1 MDNTQVTVQHKNAT
15 LGELMHSPAVVGKLN
30 EVWSS
35 PQMANSFMSSV
46 ISVANGN
53 PQLRK
58 AEPMSII
65 GAAMVA
71 ATMQLQVIPTLGQCY
86 IIPYGSKAQFQVGY
100 LGLLQL
106 CQRSGQFKKILA
118 APVHEGEYISGD
130 EFDEDYVFDKKQRK
144 SDKIVGYMAKFELLN
159 GFTKVAYWDV
169 DRVKAHATKFSQAYR
184 SGYTSPWKSNF
195 DAMAM
200 KGLSLDTEIPTPNGF
215 TTMEALQVGD
225 TIYNALGKETKVVAK
240 SEVKHLPCYK
250 ITMLNGD
257 TIICDEE
264 HRWFA
269 NGGRTKKKDWF
280 VADTKVL
287 ATIKGLGYP
296 IVIPNTKQVEMSKKD
311 LLISP
316 YVLGYW
322 LGNGHSYCGSVSCD
336 KSDAEE
342 LEQFFMVDYNTSIT
356 YDDHSN
362 SATINISSQTGKRT
376 DLSSLKQ
383 QLRELSVLENKHI
396 PVEYKRASIE
406 QRIELVRGLCDSDG
420 SIDKQRGRV
429 IYTSVR
435 EELALSLYEIVSS
448 LGERASFRSG
458 ISHGYGK
465 ETVFYE
471 VEWLPRSFNPF
482 HLKRKADKFKGCKI
496 VTNNV
501 IKSIELVDSVPTQC
515 IAVDCGDAT
524 SETDFRKSVLVGR
537 SFIPTHNT
545 VLKSILKYAPKSIE
559 MQNAVTFDQA
569 VVNVNSSDIQ
579 DLDIDAF
586 APEYIDNLESEKKE
600 NIAAKA
606 AETAVANAA
615 KKEAKA

>member
-1 MDNTQVTVQHKNAT
+1 MDNTQVTVQQKNAT

-169 DRVKAHATKFSQAYR
+169 ERVKAHATKFSQAYR
-184 SGYTSPWKSNF
+184 SGYTSPWKSDF
-195 DAMAM
+195 DAMA
-200 KGLSLDTEIPTPNGF
+200 
-215 TTMEALQVGD
+215 Q
-225 TIYNALGKETKVVAK
+225 
-240 SEVKHLPCYK
+240 
-250 ITMLNGD
+250 
-257 TIICDEE
+257 
-264 HRWFA
+264 
-269 NGGRTKKKDWF
+269 
-280 VADTKVL
+280 
-287 ATIKGLGYP
+287 
-296 IVIPNTKQVEMSKKD
+296 
-311 LLISP
+311 
-316 YVLGYW
+316 
-322 LGNGHSYCGSVSCD
+322 
-336 KSDAEE
+336 
-342 LEQFFMVDYNTSIT
+342 
-356 YDDHSN
+356 
-362 SATINISSQTGKRT
+362 
-376 DLSSLKQ
+376 
-383 QLRELSVLENKHI
+383 
-396 PVEYKRASIE
+396 
-406 QRIELVRGLCDSDG
+406 
-420 SIDKQRGRV
+420 
-429 IYTSVR
+429 
-435 EELALSLYEIVSS
+435 
-448 LGERASFRSG
+448 
-458 ISHGYGK
+458 
-465 ETVFYE
+465 
-471 VEWLPRSFNPF
+471 
-482 HLKRKADKFKGCKI
+482 KA
-496 VTNNV
+496 
-501 IKSIELVDSVPTQC
+501 
-515 IAVDCGDAT
+515 
-524 SETDFRKSVLVGR
+524 
-537 SFIPTHNT
+537 

-569 VVNVNSSDIQ
+569 VVNVNSSGIQ

>member
-1 MDNTQVTVQHKNAT
+1 MDNTQVTVQQKNAT

-86 IIPYGSKAQFQVGY
+86 IIPYGNKAQFQVGY

-184 SGYTSPWKSNF
+184 SGYTSPWKSDF
-195 DAMAM
+195 DAMAQ
-200 KGLSLDTEIPTPNGF
+200 K
-215 TTMEALQVGD
+215 
-225 TIYNALGKETKVVAK
+225 
-240 SEVKHLPCYK
+240 
-250 ITMLNGD
+250 
-257 TIICDEE
+257 
-264 HRWFA
+264 
-269 NGGRTKKKDWF
+269 
-280 VADTKVL
+280 
-287 ATIKGLGYP
+287 
-296 IVIPNTKQVEMSKKD
+296 
-311 LLISP
+311 
-316 YVLGYW
+316 
-322 LGNGHSYCGSVSCD
+322 
-336 KSDAEE
+336 
-342 LEQFFMVDYNTSIT
+342 
-356 YDDHSN
+356 
-362 SATINISSQTGKRT
+362 
-376 DLSSLKQ
+376 
-383 QLRELSVLENKHI
+383 
-396 PVEYKRASIE
+396 
-406 QRIELVRGLCDSDG
+406 
-420 SIDKQRGRV
+420 
-429 IYTSVR
+429 
-435 EELALSLYEIVSS
+435 
-448 LGERASFRSG
+448 
-458 ISHGYGK
+458 
-465 ETVFYE
+465 
-471 VEWLPRSFNPF
+471 
-482 HLKRKADKFKGCKI
+482 
-496 VTNNV
+496 
-501 IKSIELVDSVPTQC
+501 
-515 IAVDCGDAT
+515 
-524 SETDFRKSVLVGR
+524 
-537 SFIPTHNT
+537 T

-615 KKEAKA
+615 KKETKA

>member
-1 MDNTQVTVQHKNAT
+1 MDNTQVTVQQKNAT

-106 CQRSGQFKKILA
+106 CHRSGQFKKILA

-169 DRVKAHATKFSQAYR
+169 ERVKAHATKFSQAYR
-184 SGYTSPWKSNF
+184 SGYTSPWKSDF
-195 DAMAM
+195 DAMAQ
-200 KGLSLDTEIPTPNGF
+200 K
-215 TTMEALQVGD
+215 
-225 TIYNALGKETKVVAK
+225 
-240 SEVKHLPCYK
+240 
-250 ITMLNGD
+250 
-257 TIICDEE
+257 
-264 HRWFA
+264 
-269 NGGRTKKKDWF
+269 
-280 VADTKVL
+280 
-287 ATIKGLGYP
+287 
-296 IVIPNTKQVEMSKKD
+296 
-311 LLISP
+311 
-316 YVLGYW
+316 
-322 LGNGHSYCGSVSCD
+322 
-336 KSDAEE
+336 
-342 LEQFFMVDYNTSIT
+342 
-356 YDDHSN
+356 
-362 SATINISSQTGKRT
+362 
-376 DLSSLKQ
+376 
-383 QLRELSVLENKHI
+383 
-396 PVEYKRASIE
+396 
-406 QRIELVRGLCDSDG
+406 
-420 SIDKQRGRV
+420 
-429 IYTSVR
+429 
-435 EELALSLYEIVSS
+435 
-448 LGERASFRSG
+448 
-458 ISHGYGK
+458 
-465 ETVFYE
+465 
-471 VEWLPRSFNPF
+471 
-482 HLKRKADKFKGCKI
+482 
-496 VTNNV
+496 
-501 IKSIELVDSVPTQC
+501 
-515 IAVDCGDAT
+515 
-524 SETDFRKSVLVGR
+524 
-537 SFIPTHNT
+537 T

>member
-1 MDNTQVTVQHKNAT
+1 MDNTQVTVQQKNAT

-169 DRVKAHATKFSQAYR
+169 ERVKAHATKFSQAYR
-184 SGYTSPWKSNF
+184 SGYTSPWKSDF
-195 DAMAM
+195 DAMAQ
-200 KGLSLDTEIPTPNGF
+200 K
-215 TTMEALQVGD
+215 
-225 TIYNALGKETKVVAK
+225 
-240 SEVKHLPCYK
+240 
-250 ITMLNGD
+250 
-257 TIICDEE
+257 
-264 HRWFA
+264 
-269 NGGRTKKKDWF
+269 
-280 VADTKVL
+280 
-287 ATIKGLGYP
+287 
-296 IVIPNTKQVEMSKKD
+296 
-311 LLISP
+311 
-316 YVLGYW
+316 
-322 LGNGHSYCGSVSCD
+322 
-336 KSDAEE
+336 
-342 LEQFFMVDYNTSIT
+342 
-356 YDDHSN
+356 
-362 SATINISSQTGKRT
+362 
-376 DLSSLKQ
+376 
-383 QLRELSVLENKHI
+383 
-396 PVEYKRASIE
+396 
-406 QRIELVRGLCDSDG
+406 
-420 SIDKQRGRV
+420 
-429 IYTSVR
+429 
-435 EELALSLYEIVSS
+435 
-448 LGERASFRSG
+448 
-458 ISHGYGK
+458 
-465 ETVFYE
+465 
-471 VEWLPRSFNPF
+471 
-482 HLKRKADKFKGCKI
+482 
-496 VTNNV
+496 
-501 IKSIELVDSVPTQC
+501 
-515 IAVDCGDAT
+515 
-524 SETDFRKSVLVGR
+524 
-537 SFIPTHNT
+537 T

-579 DLDIDAF
+579 GLDIDAF

>member
-1 MDNTQVTVQHKNAT
+1 MDNTQVTVQQKNAT

-144 SDKIVGYMAKFELLN
+144 SDKIIGYMAKFELLN

-184 SGYTSPWKSNF
+184 SGYTSPWKSDF
-195 DAMAM
+195 DAMAQ
-200 KGLSLDTEIPTPNGF
+200 K
-215 TTMEALQVGD
+215 
-225 TIYNALGKETKVVAK
+225 
-240 SEVKHLPCYK
+240 
-250 ITMLNGD
+250 
-257 TIICDEE
+257 
-264 HRWFA
+264 
-269 NGGRTKKKDWF
+269 
-280 VADTKVL
+280 
-287 ATIKGLGYP
+287 
-296 IVIPNTKQVEMSKKD
+296 
-311 LLISP
+311 
-316 YVLGYW
+316 
-322 LGNGHSYCGSVSCD
+322 
-336 KSDAEE
+336 
-342 LEQFFMVDYNTSIT
+342 
-356 YDDHSN
+356 
-362 SATINISSQTGKRT
+362 
-376 DLSSLKQ
+376 
-383 QLRELSVLENKHI
+383 
-396 PVEYKRASIE
+396 
-406 QRIELVRGLCDSDG
+406 
-420 SIDKQRGRV
+420 
-429 IYTSVR
+429 
-435 EELALSLYEIVSS
+435 
-448 LGERASFRSG
+448 
-458 ISHGYGK
+458 
-465 ETVFYE
+465 
-471 VEWLPRSFNPF
+471 
-482 HLKRKADKFKGCKI
+482 
-496 VTNNV
+496 
-501 IKSIELVDSVPTQC
+501 
-515 IAVDCGDAT
+515 
-524 SETDFRKSVLVGR
+524 
-537 SFIPTHNT
+537 T

-615 KKEAKA
+615 KKEVKA

>member
-1 MDNTQVTVQHKNAT
+1 MDNTQVTVQQKNAT

-184 SGYTSPWKSNF
+184 SGYTSPWKSDF
-195 DAMAM
+195 DAMAQ
-200 KGLSLDTEIPTPNGF
+200 K
-215 TTMEALQVGD
+215 
-225 TIYNALGKETKVVAK
+225 
-240 SEVKHLPCYK
+240 
-250 ITMLNGD
+250 
-257 TIICDEE
+257 
-264 HRWFA
+264 
-269 NGGRTKKKDWF
+269 
-280 VADTKVL
+280 
-287 ATIKGLGYP
+287 
-296 IVIPNTKQVEMSKKD
+296 
-311 LLISP
+311 
-316 YVLGYW
+316 
-322 LGNGHSYCGSVSCD
+322 
-336 KSDAEE
+336 
-342 LEQFFMVDYNTSIT
+342 
-356 YDDHSN
+356 
-362 SATINISSQTGKRT
+362 
-376 DLSSLKQ
+376 
-383 QLRELSVLENKHI
+383 
-396 PVEYKRASIE
+396 
-406 QRIELVRGLCDSDG
+406 
-420 SIDKQRGRV
+420 
-429 IYTSVR
+429 
-435 EELALSLYEIVSS
+435 
-448 LGERASFRSG
+448 
-458 ISHGYGK
+458 
-465 ETVFYE
+465 
-471 VEWLPRSFNPF
+471 
-482 HLKRKADKFKGCKI
+482 
-496 VTNNV
+496 
-501 IKSIELVDSVPTQC
+501 
-515 IAVDCGDAT
+515 
-524 SETDFRKSVLVGR
+524 
-537 SFIPTHNT
+537 T

-615 KKEAKA
+615 KKDAKA

>member
-1 MDNTQVTVQHKNAT
+1 MNNTQVTVQQKNAT

-144 SDKIVGYMAKFELLN
+144 SDKIIGYMAKFELLN

-184 SGYTSPWKSNF
+184 SGYTSPWKSDF
-195 DAMAM
+195 DAMAQ
-200 KGLSLDTEIPTPNGF
+200 K
-215 TTMEALQVGD
+215 
-225 TIYNALGKETKVVAK
+225 
-240 SEVKHLPCYK
+240 
-250 ITMLNGD
+250 
-257 TIICDEE
+257 
-264 HRWFA
+264 
-269 NGGRTKKKDWF
+269 
-280 VADTKVL
+280 
-287 ATIKGLGYP
+287 
-296 IVIPNTKQVEMSKKD
+296 
-311 LLISP
+311 
-316 YVLGYW
+316 
-322 LGNGHSYCGSVSCD
+322 
-336 KSDAEE
+336 
-342 LEQFFMVDYNTSIT
+342 
-356 YDDHSN
+356 
-362 SATINISSQTGKRT
+362 
-376 DLSSLKQ
+376 
-383 QLRELSVLENKHI
+383 
-396 PVEYKRASIE
+396 
-406 QRIELVRGLCDSDG
+406 
-420 SIDKQRGRV
+420 
-429 IYTSVR
+429 
-435 EELALSLYEIVSS
+435 
-448 LGERASFRSG
+448 
-458 ISHGYGK
+458 
-465 ETVFYE
+465 
-471 VEWLPRSFNPF
+471 
-482 HLKRKADKFKGCKI
+482 
-496 VTNNV
+496 
-501 IKSIELVDSVPTQC
+501 
-515 IAVDCGDAT
+515 
-524 SETDFRKSVLVGR
+524 
-537 SFIPTHNT
+537 T

-615 KKEAKA
+615 KF